1 MKKKILCLAMTVI
14 MAAGVHTTA
23 FAKDYQGADGWQVH
37 FTGDKMESNFENK
50 TVSDELADRA
60 MELGYLSA
68 GGQITLT
75 VDSEKGD
82 WKTAAEELLAGF
94 DRLDLSVLH

>member
-37 FTGDKMESNFENK
+37 FTGDKMESNFENCLRRNSRCWCPCLK
-50 TVSDELADRA
+50 A
-60 MELGYLSA
+60 
-68 GGQITLT
+68 
-75 VDSEKGD
+75 
-82 WKTAAEELLAGF
+82 
-94 DRLDLSVLH
+94 